1 MCMIAAIL
9 ANAHHVVYE
18 FNMCVQLLNKM
29 HFSSKCVAEQF
40 GNITMPKF
48 PSDYVCIT
56 VNNLKF
62 ERRIF
67 SHLSQISIN

>member
-18 FNMCVQLLNKM
+18 FNMYMQLLNKM
-29 HFSSKCVAEQF
+29 HFSSKYVAEQF

-48 PSDYVCIT
+48 PSVCVCIA

-62 ERRIF
+62 ERRII
-67 SHLSQISIN
+67 SHLSQVSIN